1 MQSIPQ
7 NARQIFE
14 AEFQTLRCKMIET
27 AAILDRLDRAAAA
40 HPETSLTGDY
50 RLPWIRQGLETL
62 ASEEPDRAKRLQLIF
77 SQPYEEGWL
86 DRFTP
91 AR

>member
-1 MQSIPQ
+1 MPDIPQ

-14 AEFQTLRCKMIET
+14 AEFQTLRCKMLET
-27 AAILDRLDRAAAA
+27 AAILDRLDRAAGA
-40 HPETSLTGDY
+40 HPETSLAGDY

-62 ASEEPDRAKRLQLIF
+62 ASKDADRAKRLQLIF

>member
-1 MQSIPQ
+1 ML
-7 NARQIFE
+7 E
-14 AEFQTLRCKMIET
+14 A
-27 AAILDRLDRAAAA
+27 AAILDRLDRATAA
-40 HPETSLTGDY
+40 HPEVSLTGDY

-91 AR
+91 APATR